1 MTHLARVMIPPE
13 RRCWCKI
20 VAINYVDNAWIQHAG
35 GKRVTPVFAWF
46 QREVR
51 LIKMIA
57 YFSRP
62 PDSGRME
69 PSAEWPDEVQG
80 LRLVR
85 TFLALSEDKRR
96 LVLRFVEE
104 LVRESFRDDE
114 SNESGP

>member
-1 MTHLARVMIPPE
+1 
-13 RRCWCKI
+13 
-20 VAINYVDNAWIQHAG
+20 
-35 GKRVTPVFAWF
+35 
-46 QREVR
+46 
-51 LIKMIA
+51 
-57 YFSRP
+57 
-62 PDSGRME
+62 ME